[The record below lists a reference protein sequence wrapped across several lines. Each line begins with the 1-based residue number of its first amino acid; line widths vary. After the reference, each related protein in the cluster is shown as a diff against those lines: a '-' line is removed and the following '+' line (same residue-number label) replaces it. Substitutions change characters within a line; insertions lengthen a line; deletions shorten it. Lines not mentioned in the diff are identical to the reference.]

1 MSKMRI
7 KKGDTVRVI
16 AGKDAG
22 KEGKVLSRDLGTDRV
37 IVEKINF
44 VTKSVRPSQKDPRG
58 GLVKK
63 EAPLSASN
71 VMLVCP
77 KCGKA
82 TRVSRKFTADGK
94 KVRVCKKCGE
104 IIDKA

>member
-1 MSKMRI
+1 MSRMGV
-7 KKGDTVRVI
+7 KKDDRVKVLT
-16 AGKDAG
+16 GKDAG
-22 KEGKVLSRDLGTDRV
+22 KEGKVLRRDVEKDTV
-37 IVEKINF
+37 IVENVNM

-63 EAPLSASN
+63 EAPLKRSN

-77 KCGKA
+77 SCGKA
-82 TRVSRKFTADGK
+82 TRIGHAYLDNGK

-104 IIDKA
+104 VIDKI